1 MTTDAVASTIRT
13 NADVLAQLRDVFESG
28 RTRRLEWRTAQLRGI
43 EQLLAQQE
51 ARIIEALDADL
62 RRPPF
67 EAWMGDIMVTAHEAS
82 YARRHLRAWMSAK
95 RTRLPLVQLPARGS
109 VRHEPLGAAL
119 IVGAWN
125 YPIYLCLAP
134 LVAAV
139 AAGNC
144 AVVKPSEMAPASSA
158 LLAELVP
165 RFLDGEAI
173 RVIEG
178 GADTTQ
184 QLLSLGFDHALF
196 TGGTEVGKRV
206 MATAAETL
214 TPVTLEL
221 GGKNPVVVTRD
232 ADLEVAAR
240 RIAWLKVVNSGQ
252 TCIAPDY
259 VIAEESV
266 REELVAELSR
276 NLATFGGVDTQSWS
290 PIVNRRHFDRL
301 TDMIATTRGTVVR
314 GGGADASSLRI
325 EPTIIVDPDP
335 SDSIMGE
342 EIFGPVLPVVTVKT
356 VDDAVRFIK
365 TRPKPL
371 ALYVFSSARI
381 GRDIVDRVPSGG
393 AVINHVAVHCMMS
406 QLPFGGVGAS
416 GIGAYHGRWGFET
429 FSHRRAVVTTSARP
443 DPRLVYPPYRDW
455 AWKIL
460 RKVL

>member
-82 YARRHLRAWMSAK
+82 YARRHLRAWMRAK
-95 RTRLPLVQLPARGS
+95 RTWLPLVQLPARGS

-196 TGGTEVGKRV
+196 TGGAEVGKRV

-301 TDMIATTRGTVVR
+301 TDMIATTRGTV
-314 GGGADASSLRI
+314 ADRA
-325 EPTIIVDPDP
+325 D
-335 SDSIMGE
+335 
-342 EIFGPVLPVVTVKT
+342 
-356 VDDAVRFIK
+356 
-365 TRPKPL
+365 
-371 ALYVFSSARI
+371 Y
-381 GRDIVDRVPSGG
+381 
-393 AVINHVAVHCMMS
+393 
-406 QLPFGGVGAS
+406 
-416 GIGAYHGRWGFET
+416 
-429 FSHRRAVVTTSARP
+429 HRRSRP
-443 DPRLVYPPYRDW
+443 FRQHHG
-455 AWKIL
+455 
-460 RKVL
+460 

>member
-1 MTTDAVASTIRT
+1 MRTDATATT
-13 NADVLAQLRDVFESG
+13 TPTKTDVLAQLREVFESG
-28 RTRRLEWRTAQLRGI
+28 RTRRPQWRAAQLRGI
-43 EQLLAQQE
+43 EQLVSQRE
-51 ARIIEALDADL
+51 ARIVEALDADL

-82 YARRHLRAWMSAK
+82 YARRHLRGWMRPN
-95 RTRLPLVQLPARGS
+95 RTRLPLVQLPARAS
-109 VRHEPLGAAL
+109 VRHEPLGTAL

-144 AVVKPSEMAPASSA
+144 AVVKPSEMAPATSA

-165 RFLDGEAI
+165 QFLDGDAI
-173 RVIEG
+173 RVVEG

-184 QLLSLGFDHALF
+184 HLLSLGFDHALF

-206 MATAAETL
+206 MAAAAETL

-221 GGKNPVVVTRD
+221 GGKNPVVVTRE

-240 RIAWLKVVNSGQ
+240 RIAWLKIVNSGQ

-259 VIAEESV
+259 VIAEEGV
-266 REELVAELSR
+266 RDELVAELSR
-276 NLATFGGVDTQSWS
+276 YLAAFGGAGTESWS
-290 PIVNRRHFDRL
+290 PIVNRRHYDRL
-301 TDMIATTRGTVVR
+301 TDMISSSRGTIVR
-314 GGGADASSLRI
+314 GGGADPSSLRI
-325 EPTIIVDPDP
+325 EPTIIVDPDS
-335 SDSIMGE
+335 SDNVMSE
-342 EIFGPVLPVVTVKT
+342 EIFGPVLPVVTVKSI
-356 VDDAVRFIK
+356 DDAVSFIK
-365 TRPKPL
+365 ARPKPL
-371 ALYVFSSARI
+371 ALYVFSSPRV
-381 GRDIVDRVPSGG
+381 GQDIVDRVPSGG
-393 AVINHVAVHCMMS
+393 AVINHIAVHCMMP
-406 QLPFGGVGAS
+406 QLPFGGIGAS
-416 GIGAYHGRWGFET
+416 GIGAYHGRWGFKT

-455 AWKIL
+455 AWRIL